1 MEDKII
7 DLSNYLFIAAAAA
20 VVEALRHSA
29 ITECQP
35 YPTVMTSKLL
45 LKLISPGAMFI
56 CILQ

>member
-7 DLSNYLFIAAAAA
+7 DLSNYLFIAAAA